1 MTQPRHKIRVA
12 VIYGGRSGEHEI
24 SLQSA
29 ASVIRNLDR
38 ERFEVIPIAIDKKG
52 RWLLNDLSTLE
63 GSGKSL
69 PVFES
74 APKVVLPPNP
84 IASGGG
90 GLVPLSPLENPGAT
104 RSIDVVFPVMHGAL
118 CEDGS
123 IQGLLELA
131 DLPYVGSSVL
141 GSALG
146 MDKDVAKRLV
156 REAGLPVVP
165 WIALKKE
172 SWAKN
177 RSATASQVAS
187 KLGYP
192 CFVKPANTGS
202 SVGVHK
208 VKEPASL
215 SAAIADAFQYDTK
228 ILIEKAIAARE
239 IEVAILENPDP
250 SLAPLASIA
259 GEIIPTHEFYS
270 YESKYLDENGAAL
283 KIPAE
288 LGHKQ
293 MEEVR
298 ALAQKVFGVLEL
310 EGMARVDFFVDKVTG
325 ELFFNEVNTIPGFT
339 SISMYPKMWEATGVP
354 YKELLSRLIALAI
367 GRHARKSALVRE
379 FHGG

>member
-1 MTQPRHKIRVA
+1 MTQPRSKIRVA

-52 RWLLNDLSTLE
+52 RWLLNELTMLE
-63 GSGKSL
+63 GTGKSL
-69 PVFES
+69 PMIES

-84 IASGGG
+84 TASGGG
-90 GLVPLSPLENPGAT
+90 GLVPLGSTGAT
-104 RSIDVVFPVMHGAL
+104 RAIDVVFPVMHGPL

-146 MDKDVAKRLV
+146 MDKDVAKRLA
-156 REAGLPVVP
+156 REASIPIVP

-172 SWAKN
+172 PWSRN
-177 RSATASQVAS
+177 PSATADAVKTQ
-187 KLGYP
+187 LGYP

-208 VKEPASL
+208 VKEPSGL
-215 SAAIADAFQYDTK
+215 DAAIRDAFQYDTK
-228 ILIEKAIAARE
+228 ILIEKAVAARE

-250 SLAPLASIA
+250 GLPPLASVA

-283 KIPAE
+283 RIPADLKAE
-288 LGHKQ
+288 Q
-293 MEEVR
+293 MDEVR
-298 ALAQKVFGVLEL
+298 ALAQKVFSVLEL
-310 EGMARVDFFVDKVTG
+310 EGMARVDFFIDKNTG

-354 YKELLSRLIALAI
+354 YKELLSRLIDLAV

-379 FHGG
+379 FHGK